1 MNPEDCRYTREH
13 EWVRMEDDGVAVV
26 GITDYAQHQ
35 LGDVVYVDLP
45 EVGTT
50 VEQNQ
55 PFGSIDS
62 VKTASDL
69 FSPLSGEVLEV
80 NQAAGDSP
88 ELVNSDPYGE
98 GWMLK
103 VRPSDASQLDSLM
116 TAGEYAEYTREA

>member
-103 VRPSDASQLDSLM
+103 VRPSDASQLDLLM